1 MNCEFFWGLWGGG
14 GEGEFHGAFPI
25 SISIV
30 VDLKFELAQKD
41 MSTLLQITRLYLS

>member
-1 MNCEFFWGLWGGG
+1 MNYEFLWGIGG

-25 SISIV
+25 LIV